1 MNESPTVQSTNT
13 ALLPSPAPPSSS
25 SSTSSQA
32 PRKTLQETIHDIE
45 AQISRL
51 EQLEKA
57 GSLNVRQ
64 EQDLKKLRDLMSKAL
79 TEQAR
84 VKSEKLRQQEIQ
96 LALAKSQSQSLAL
109 GKSGRPG
116 NTMSDSAS
124 RHSSDNSQVL
134 NKKKIQDLVR
144 EIDPNTQ
151 LDEDVEEMLLQIADD
166 FIENI
171 VTAGCQLAKHR
182 KSSTLEVRD
191 VLLHLERN
199 WNMWIPGYTSEENR
213 QVKRPAATEAHKQRM
228 TLIRKTL
235 KK

>member
-1 MNESPTVQSTNT
+1 MSRQQCSQPI
-13 ALLPSPAPPSSS
+13 PHCYRHPHRPPPPPPP
-25 SSTSSQA
+25 
-32 PRKTLQETIHDIE
+32 PRRLQKTLQETIHDIE

-51 EQLEKA
+51 EQIEKA

-124 RHSSDNSQVL
+124 RHSSDNSQ
-134 NKKKIQDLVR
+134 
-144 EIDPNTQ
+144 
-151 LDEDVEEMLLQIADD
+151 MLLQIADD